1 MYTYADREVQYA
13 LQSIHYHSAVL
24 TYQLFKVRF
33 DNDKDPTSQSRSRD
47 KTGTYQREQV
57 RSIFFNNALKR

>member
-1 MYTYADREVQYA
+1 MYTYAVREVQYS

-33 DNDKDPTSQSRSRD
+33 DNAFTEIKQMHEDPTSQSRSRD
-47 KTGTYQREQV
+47 KTGTYQRE
-57 RSIFFNNALKR
+57 